1 MYHSSGKADNR
12 EICTHVE
19 AGGIWEI
26 SVYHLNFN
34 LKLLFKKCLKKKKR
48 CVCLH
53 SLCVSNYLNQ
63 NFVCPTYSDL
73 RIHHSNLRKP
83 KIGRVTSKVGAIDTL
98 KRKVHT
104 HSLLQ
109 CIWRDQGRII
119 AER

>member
-1 MYHSSGKADNR
+1 MYHSSRKADNR

-34 LKLLFKKCLKKKKR
+34 LNCSLKNVLKKKKKKR
-48 CVCLH
+48 CACLH

-63 NFVCPTYSDL
+63 TFACPTYSDL

-104 HSLLQ
+104 HTVCYNVFAGIREGQ
-109 CIWRDQGRII
+109 
-119 AER
+119 